1 MWNPTPTIADPG
13 IDPRAMEWLL
23 PHLDSFVKW
32 DLLRFLN
39 ESPDASSTVEELAR
53 YLGRDETELKPAA
66 RALAVA
72 GILRQEDVGERYTFS
87 LVEDEEIRELI
98 GHLAQSYRED
108 RLVRLAISSQILK
121 AQDLVGLDLG
131 VGLRHWQV

>member
-1 MWNPTPTIADPG
+1 
-13 IDPRAMEWLL
+13 MEWLL
-23 PHLDSFVKW
+23 PHLDSFVKL

-131 VGLRHWQV
+131 VGLRHWTV